1 MARQQH
7 AAAQSHVAASQW
19 TSRRNIG
26 FAAEERRES
35 RIGPWKCQVTGT
47 DARANGGTGSVTGE
61 GNRPLVL
68 VIGFLG
74 SNRRILSK
82 YAEVYDRAGLEVR
95 IDEIPR
101 SIDGLYQFL

>member
-1 MARQQH
+1 
-7 AAAQSHVAASQW
+7 
-19 TSRRNIG
+19 
-26 FAAEERRES
+26 
-35 RIGPWKCQVTGT
+35 
-47 DARANGGTGSVTGE
+47 VTGE

-95 IDEIPR
+95 IDKIPR
-101 SIDGLYQFL
+101 SIDGL